1 MALDTGIHAGM
12 TAVLA
17 IMRIVGIFFMRLVS
31 REEPDRG

>member
-17 IMRIVGIFFMRLVS
+17 IMRIAGSTENAWIYV
-31 REEPDRG
+31 